1 MSRPTLYRLPV
12 ARGDTAAGIYLGA
25 VGAVGGIVVMS
36 IWATTQLTA
45 YRLRFHPAL
54 GAPLLAVASPYREL
68 LGPAAVLAAMLAVA
82 ALVIPGWRTTALLLF
97 LLTGGLLALRVG
109 PLYAPLNFFFW
120 WWRFG
125 DVAGTEQVWRHGA
138 WAVSVPSHLA
148 VFVAIVVAVRRARQ
162 LTGPTDTH
170 GSARWATRADLGNSG
185 LIGADNGVYVGAWP
199 DERETLYLRHDGP
212 QHVLAFAPSRSGK
225 GVGLVLPTLLSWP
238 SSVVV
243 NDIKGENWALTAGW
257 RRDRL
262 GSVCL
267 KFHPTAA
274 DGSSARYN
282 PLLEVRAWPN
292 DVRDAQLIADM
303 LIDPD
308 GQGTRDHWDL
318 TAHDLLVGTILH
330 VLYAERQK
338 NLHGCLA
345 VLSDPTRAIESTL
358 TTMLKTVHDPQR
370 QYGWLDGVGHPTRT
384 HPAVAGAARALL
396 NKSDNERSSVIS
408 SAVKFL
414 NLYRD
419 PVVARNTATSD
430 FAVRDLMHHDRPVSL
445 YLTIPPSDIY
455 RTRPLLRLL
464 LQQIVSRLTETMD
477 FGEGE
482 PGRRYRAPVLL
493 MLDEF
498 PTLGKMDV
506 LQTALAYLPGY
517 GIRAYL
523 IVQDLTQLAHAYGR
537 YEAIISNC
545 HVRVAF
551 AANKVETAKLI
562 SDMVGTMTVHKETR
576 TYTGNRLNPVLM
588 HVMAS
593 EQETSRPLL
602 TPDEVMRLPDDAA
615 LVFVAGH
622 PPIYARKIRY
632 YEDPTF
638 TARAAVTAPAESD
651 RLEHDWS
658 HWTARAIAKVYP
670 TVPAEGAQQS
680 LLPEEPPEPDQA
692 ASRDADQ
699 VDSEDNA
706 LIRPQ
711 EDF

>member
-1 MSRPTLYRLPV
+1 MSEPTLYRLPV
-12 ARGDTAAGIYLGA
+12 ARGNTPAGIYLGA
-25 VGAVGGIVVMS
+25 IGAVTGIVLVS
-36 IWATTQLTA
+36 VWVATQLTA
-45 YRLRFHPAL
+45 YRLHFHPAL
-54 GAPLLAVASPYREL
+54 GAPLITLGSPYREL
-68 LGPAAVLAAMLAVA
+68 LGPAAVLVATLAVGALLTPTWRSTAAMLFVLAGA
-82 ALVIPGWRTTALLLF
+82 
-97 LLTGGLLALRVG
+97 LLALRIG
-109 PLYAPLNFFFW
+109 PLYAPLNFFIW

-125 DVAGTEQVWRHGA
+125 DVRGTAEVWRHGA
-138 WAVSVPSHLA
+138 WLVSVPSHAA
-148 VFVAIVVAVRRARQ
+148 VFVAIIVAVRRARR

-170 GSARWATRADLGNSG
+170 GSARWAARADLDAAG
-185 LIGADNGVYVGAWP
+185 LVGAKDGVYVGAWR
-199 DERETLYLRHDGP
+199 EKRETLYLRHDGP

-238 SSVVV
+238 ASVVV

-257 RRDRL
+257 RQDRL

-282 PLLEVRAWPN
+282 PLLEVRPWPN

-345 VLSDPTRAIESTL
+345 LLSDPTRTIESTL
-358 TTMLKTVHDPQR
+358 TTMLKTVHDPER
-370 QYGWLDGVGHPTRT
+370 AYGWVDGVGHPTRT
-384 HPAVAGAARALL
+384 HPAVSGAARALL
-396 NKSDNERSSVIS
+396 NKSDNERSSVVS

-419 PVVARNTATSD
+419 PVVAQNTATSD
-430 FAVRDLMHHDRPVSL
+430 FAVRDLMHHDRRVSL

-477 FGEGE
+477 FGESQ
-482 PGRRYRAPVLL
+482 PGQHRRNPVLL

-498 PTLGKMDV
+498 PTLGRMDV
-506 LQTALAYLPGY
+506 LQTALSYLPGY

-523 IVQDLTQLAHAYGR
+523 IVQDLTQLAQAYGR

-545 HVRVAF
+545 HVRVAY

-576 TYTGNRLNPVLM
+576 TYTGSRLNPVLM

-615 LVFVAGH
+615 LVFMAGH

-638 TARAAVTAPAESD
+638 LARAALPAPTESD
-651 RLEHDWS
+651 RLQHDWS
-658 HWTARAIAKVYP
+658 HWTSRAIPRVYAAMP
-670 TVPAEGAQQS
+670 
-680 LLPEEPPEPDQA
+680 PEEAQTSLIPDEEVCA
-692 ASRDADQ
+692 EEEAVSRDPSA
-699 VDSEDNA
+699 
-706 LIRPQ
+706 IRPQ
-711 EDF
+711 EGF

>member
-1 MSRPTLYRLPV
+1 VSKPTLYRLPV
-12 ARGDTAAGIYLGA
+12 ARGNTAAGIYLGA
-25 VGAVGGIVVMS
+25 IGAVAGFVIAS
-36 IWATTQLTA
+36 IWMTTQITA
-45 YRLRFHPAL
+45 YRLHFHPAL
-54 GAPLLAVASPYREL
+54 GVPLLTVGSPYREL
-68 LGPAAVLAAMLAVA
+68 LSPAAIVAATLGAGGLMMPAWRSTATMPVMLAA
-82 ALVIPGWRTTALLLF
+82 
-97 LLTGGLLALRVG
+97 GLLALRVG
-109 PLYAPLNFFFW
+109 PLYAPFNFFIW

-125 DVAGTEQVWRHGA
+125 DVRGTEDIWRQGA
-138 WAVSVPSHLA
+138 WMVSVPSHAA
-148 VFVAIVVAVRRARQ
+148 VFVAIVIAVRRARR

-170 GSARWATRADLGNSG
+170 GSARWATRADLHSAGLVDRSG
-185 LIGADNGVYVGAWP
+185 EGVYVGAWP

-243 NDIKGENWALTAGW
+243 NDIKGENWALSAGW

-262 GSVCL
+262 GSLCL

-274 DGSSARYN
+274 NGSSARYN
-282 PLLEVRAWPN
+282 PLLEVRPWPC

-308 GQGTRDHWDL
+308 GQGSRDHWDL
-318 TAHDLLVGTILH
+318 TAHDLLVGAILH

-345 VLSDPTRAIESTL
+345 LLSDPTRTIESTL
-358 TTMLKTVHDPQR
+358 TTMLKTVHDPER
-370 QYGWLDGVGHPTRT
+370 QYGWIDGVGHATRT
-384 HPAVAGAARALL
+384 HPAVSGAARTLL
-396 NKSDNERSSVIS
+396 NKSDNERSSVVS

-419 PVVARNTATSD
+419 PVVARNTSTSD
-430 FAVRDLMHHDRPVSL
+430 FAVRDLMHHDRLVSL

-464 LQQIVSRLTETMD
+464 LQQIVSRLTETTD
-477 FGEGE
+477 VDEH
-482 PGRRYRAPVLL
+482 PGGGRQRNPLLL

-576 TYTGNRLNPVLM
+576 TYTGSRLNPVLM

-602 TPDEVMRLPDDAA
+602 TPDEVMRLPDDSA

-622 PPIYARKIRY
+622 PAIYARKIRY
-632 YEDPTF
+632 YSDPEF
-638 TARAAVTAPAESD
+638 GRRAAVPAPAASD

-658 HWTARAIAKVYP
+658 HWTSRAFPRVSPA
-670 TVPAEGAQQS
+670 VPPEEAQTS
-680 LLPEEPPEPDQA
+680 LLTDESDAEE
-692 ASRDADQ
+692 
-699 VDSEDNA
+699 SEA
-706 LIRPQ
+706 IRPN
-711 EDF
+711 EAF

>member
-1 MSRPTLYRLPV
+1 MSKPTLYRLPV
-12 ARGDTAAGIYLGA
+12 ARGNTAAGIYLGA
-25 VGAVGGIVVMS
+25 IGAVVGIVFAS
-36 IWATTQLTA
+36 IWMTTQFTA
-45 YRLRFHPAL
+45 YRLHFHSAL
-54 GAPLLAVASPYREL
+54 GAPLLTLGPPYREL
-68 LGPAAVLAAMLAVA
+68 LSPAAIVASTLAAGGLLIPAWRSTAGMFLML
-82 ALVIPGWRTTALLLF
+82 TA
-97 LLTGGLLALRVG
+97 GLLALRVG
-109 PLYAPLNFFFW
+109 PLYAPFNFFIW

-125 DVAGTEQVWRHGA
+125 DVRGTEDIWRQGA
-138 WAVSVPSHLA
+138 WMVSVPSHAA
-148 VFVAIVVAVRRARQ
+148 VFVAIIVAVRRARR

-170 GSARWATRADLGNSG
+170 GSARWATRADLRAAG
-185 LIGADNGVYVGAWP
+185 LVDRSRGVYVGAWP

-243 NDIKGENWALTAGW
+243 NDIKGENWALSAGW

-262 GSVCL
+262 GSLCL

-282 PLLEVRAWPN
+282 PLLEVRPWPY

-308 GQGTRDHWDL
+308 GQGSRDHWDL
-318 TAHDLLVGTILH
+318 TAHDLLVGAILH

-345 VLSDPTRAIESTL
+345 LLSDPTRTIESTL
-358 TTMLKTVHDPQR
+358 TTMLKTVHDPER
-370 QYGWLDGVGHPTRT
+370 QYGWVDGVGHPTRT
-384 HPAVAGAARALL
+384 HPAVSGAARTLL
-396 NKSDNERSSVIS
+396 NKSDNERSSVVS

-419 PVVARNTATSD
+419 PVVARNTSTSD
-430 FAVRDLMHHDRPVSL
+430 FSVRDLMHHDRLVSL

-477 FGEGE
+477 VGEH
-482 PGRRYRAPVLL
+482 PGGVYHRNPLLL

-498 PTLGKMDV
+498 PTLGRMDV

-576 TYTGNRLNPVLM
+576 TYTGSRLNPVLM

-593 EQETSRPLL
+593 EQETPRPLL
-602 TPDEVMRLPDDAA
+602 TPDEVMRLPDDSA

-622 PPIYARKIRY
+622 PAIYARKIRY
-632 YEDPTF
+632 YSDPAF
-638 TARAAVTAPAESD
+638 RSRAAVAAPAASD

-658 HWTARAIAKVYP
+658 HWTSRAFPRVS
-670 TVPAEGAQQS
+670 PAIPPEEAQTS
-680 LLPEEPPEPDQA
+680 LLTEEADAEESA
-692 ASRDADQ
+692 A
-699 VDSEDNA
+699 
-706 LIRPQ
+706 IRPN
-711 EDF
+711 EAF

>member
-1 MSRPTLYRLPV
+1 MSGPTLYRLPV
-12 ARGDTAAGIYLGA
+12 AGGNTAAGIYLGA
-25 VGAVGGIVVMS
+25 VGAVAGIVLLS

-45 YRLRFHPAL
+45 YRLHFHPTL
-54 GAPLLAVASPYREL
+54 GAPLVTAGSPYREL
-68 LGPAAVLAAMLAVA
+68 LGPAATLVATLGVGGLMIPTWRSTAVMLFVLA
-82 ALVIPGWRTTALLLF
+82 GALL
-97 LLTGGLLALRVG
+97 TLRVG
-109 PLYAPLNFFFW
+109 PLYAPFNFFIW

-125 DVAGTEQVWRHGA
+125 DAPGTAEVWRQGA
-138 WAVSVPSHLA
+138 WLVSVPSHAA
-148 VFVAIVVAVRRARQ
+148 VFVAIVVAVRRARR
-162 LTGPTDTH
+162 LMGPTDTH
-170 GSARWATRADLGNSG
+170 GSARWATRADLTTAG
-185 LIGADNGVYVGAWP
+185 LVGGTNGVYVGAWA
-199 DERETLYLRHDGP
+199 EKQETLYLRHDGP

-308 GQGTRDHWDL
+308 GQGSRDHWDL

-338 NLHGCLA
+338 NLHGCLTLLA
-345 VLSDPTRAIESTL
+345 DPTRTIESTL
-358 TTMLKTVHDPQR
+358 TTMLKTVHDPER
-370 QYGWLDGVGHPTRT
+370 QYGWVDGVGHATRT
-384 HPAVAGAARALL
+384 HPAVSGAARALL
-396 NKSDNERSSVIS
+396 NKSDNERSSVVS

-419 PVVARNTATSD
+419 PVVAKNTATSD
-430 FAVRDLMHHDRPVSL
+430 FAVRDVVHHDRRVSL

-477 FGEGE
+477 FAEGQGGQR
-482 PGRRYRAPVLL
+482 PRNPVLL

-498 PTLGKMDV
+498 PTLGRMDV

-523 IVQDLTQLAHAYGR
+523 IVQDLTQLAQAYGR

-576 TYTGNRLNPVLM
+576 TYTGSRLNPVLM

-602 TPDEVMRLPDDAA
+602 TPDEVMRLPDDSA

-622 PPIYARKIRY
+622 PAIYARKIRY
-632 YEDPTF
+632 YQDPEFRTRS
-638 TARAAVTAPAESD
+638 ALPAPKESD

-658 HWTARAIAKVYP
+658 HWTSRAIPRVLAAV
-670 TVPAEGAQQS
+670 Q
-680 LLPEEPPEPDQA
+680 PEEAQASLIPDDEPDG
-692 ASRDADQ
+692 
-699 VDSEDNA
+699 SEETEV
-706 LIRPQ
+706 IRPR
-711 EDF
+711 EVF

>member
-1 MSRPTLYRLPV
+1 MSGPTLYRLPV
-12 ARGDTAAGIYLGA
+12 ARRPTAAGINLGA
-25 VGAVGGIVVMS
+25 VGAVAGMVLVS
-36 IWATTQLTA
+36 VWVTTQITA
-45 YRLRFHPAL
+45 YRLHFHQAL
-54 GAPLLAVASPYREL
+54 GAPLLAIGSPYRGL
-68 LGPAAVLAAMLAVA
+68 LSTAAVLAATLGICGLTRSTWRRTAVMLFALAAV
-82 ALVIPGWRTTALLLF
+82 
-97 LLTGGLLALRVG
+97 LLALRIG
-109 PLYAPLNFFFW
+109 PLYAPFNFFIW

-125 DVAGTEQVWRHGA
+125 ELRGTGDIWRHGA
-138 WAVSVPSHLA
+138 WLVSVPSHAA
-148 VFVAIVVAVRRARQ
+148 VFVAIVVAARRARR
-162 LTGPTDTH
+162 LGGPTDTH
-170 GSARWATRADLGNSG
+170 GSARWATRADLGAAG
-185 LIGADNGVYVGAWP
+185 LVGGNAGVYVGAWS
-199 DERETLYLRHDGP
+199 DKRETSYLRHDGP

-308 GQGTRDHWDL
+308 GQGSRDHWDL
-318 TAHDLLVGTILH
+318 TAHDLLVGAILH
-330 VLYAERQK
+330 VLYVERQK

-345 VLSDPTRAIESTL
+345 LLSDPTRSIESTL
-358 TTMLKTVHDPQR
+358 TMMLRTLHDPEGQH
-370 QYGWLDGVGHPTRT
+370 GWLDGVGHPTRT
-384 HPAVAGAARALL
+384 HPAVSGAARALL
-396 NKSDNERSSVIS
+396 NKSDNERSSVVS

-419 PVVARNTATSD
+419 PVVARNTAASD
-430 FAVRDLMHHDRPVSL
+430 FAVRDLTHHDRRVSL
-445 YLTIPPSDIY
+445 YLTIPPSDIH

-477 FGEGE
+477 VTDGKSGQRH
-482 PGRRYRAPVLL
+482 PNPILL

-498 PTLGKMDV
+498 PTLGRMDV

-517 GIRAYL
+517 GVRAYL
-523 IVQDLTQLAHAYGR
+523 IVQDLAQLAHAYGR
-537 YEAIISNC
+537 YESIISNC

-551 AANKVETAKLI
+551 AANKVETARLI

-576 TYTGNRLNPVLM
+576 TYTGSRLSPVLM

-622 PPIYARKIRY
+622 PAIYARKIRY
-632 YEDPTF
+632 YEDPVF
-638 TARAAVTAPAESD
+638 RARAAVPAPKESD
-651 RLEHDWS
+651 RLAHDWS
-658 HWTARAIAKVYP
+658 RWAYRAIPRA
-670 TVPAEGAQQS
+670 
-680 LLPEEPPEPDQA
+680 LPVEPPEGVSTSPIAEEEADGPDEA
-692 ASRDADQ
+692 
-699 VDSEDNA
+699 
-706 LIRPQ
+706 IRP
-711 EDF
+711 EEAF

>member
-12 ARGDTAAGIYLGA
+12 AGGNTAAGIYLGA
-25 VGAVGGIVVMS
+25 IGAVGGIIFAS
-36 IWATTQLTA
+36 IWMTTQVTA
-45 YRLRFHPAL
+45 YRLHFHPAL
-54 GAPLLAVASPYREL
+54 GASLITIGSPYREL
-68 LGPAAVLAAMLAVA
+68 LGPAAILVATLGVGGLMMPAWRSAAAMLFMVA
-82 ALVIPGWRTTALLLF
+82 A
-97 LLTGGLLALRVG
+97 GLLALRVG
-109 PLYAPLNFFFW
+109 PLYAPLNFFIW

-125 DVAGTEQVWRHGA
+125 DVRGTEEIWRQGA
-138 WAVSVPSHLA
+138 WMVSVPSHAA
-148 VFVAIVVAVRRARQ
+148 VFVAIIVAVRRARR

-170 GSARWATRADLGNSG
+170 GSARWAGRADLHAAG
-185 LIGADNGVYVGAWP
+185 LVGRSGVYVGAWP
-199 DERETLYLRHDGP
+199 DERETVYLRHDGP

-267 KFHPTAA
+267 KFHPTSA

-282 PLLEVRAWPN
+282 PLLEVRQWPN

-308 GQGTRDHWDL
+308 GQGSRDHWDL
-318 TAHDLLVGTILH
+318 TAHDLLVGAILH

-345 VLSDPTRAIESTL
+345 LLSDPTRTIESTL
-358 TTMLKTVHDPQR
+358 TTMLKTVHDPHG
-370 QYGWLDGVGHPTRT
+370 QYAWVNGVGHPTRT
-384 HPAVAGAARALL
+384 HPAVSGAARALL
-396 NKSDNERSSVIS
+396 NKSENERSSVLS

-419 PVVARNTATSD
+419 PVVATNTATSD
-430 FAVRDLMHHDRPVSL
+430 FAVRDLMHHDRRVSL

-477 FGEGE
+477 FVKGRGE
-482 PGRRYRAPVLL
+482 RYRNPVLL

-498 PTLGKMDV
+498 PTLGRMDV

-576 TYTGNRLNPVLM
+576 TYTGSRLNPVLM

-602 TPDEVMRLPDDAA
+602 TPDEVMRLPDDSA

-622 PPIYARKIRY
+622 PAIYARKIRY
-632 YEDPTF
+632 YSDPEF
-638 TARAAVTAPAESD
+638 GRRAAVPAPAASD

-658 HWTARAIAKVYP
+658 HWTSRAFPRVSPA
-670 TVPAEGAQQS
+670 VPPEEAQTS
-680 LLPEEPPEPDQA
+680 LLTDEADGEE
-692 ASRDADQ
+692 
-699 VDSEDNA
+699 SEA
-706 LIRPQ
+706 IRPN
-711 EDF
+711 EGF

>member
-1 MSRPTLYRLPV
+1 MSPVSGPTLYRLPV
-12 ARGDTAAGIYLGA
+12 ARGNRAAGIFCGA
-25 VGAVGGIVVMS
+25 VGAVAGIVLVS
-36 IWATTQLTA
+36 IWVTTQLTA
-45 YRLRFHPAL
+45 YRLHFHPAL
-54 GAPLLAVASPYREL
+54 GSPLLTIESPYREL
-68 LGPAAVLAAMLAVA
+68 LGPAAVLTA
-82 ALVIPGWRTTALLLF
+82 ALGISGLMTPAWWSTALMLF
-97 LLTGGLLALRVG
+97 VLAAALLALRVG
-109 PLYAPLNFFFW
+109 PLYAPFNFFVW

-125 DVAGTEQVWRHGA
+125 DVRGTGEIWRHGA
-138 WAVSVPSHLA
+138 WLVSVASHVA
-148 VFVAIVVAVRRARQ
+148 VFVAIVVAVRRARR

-170 GSARWATRADLGNSG
+170 GSARWATRADLDAAG
-185 LIGADNGVYVGAWP
+185 LAGRNGGVYVGAWR
-199 DERETLYLRHDGP
+199 DKRGTVYLRHDGP

-262 GSVCL
+262 GTVCL

-282 PLLEVRAWPN
+282 PLLEVRPWPN

-308 GQGTRDHWDL
+308 GQGNRDHWDL

-345 VLSDPTRAIESTL
+345 LLSDPTRTIESTL
-358 TTMLKTVHDPQR
+358 MTMLKTVHDPEHKC
-370 QYGWLDGVGHPTRT
+370 GWLDGVGHPTRT
-384 HPAVAGAARALL
+384 HPVVSGAARALL
-396 NKSDNERSSVIS
+396 NKSDNERSSVVS

-430 FAVRDLMHHDRPVSL
+430 FAAGDLMRRDRRVSL

-477 FGEGE
+477 FAEGE
-482 PGRRYRAPVLL
+482 CGYRHRNPMLL

-498 PTLGKMDV
+498 PTLGRMDV

-537 YEAIISNC
+537 YESIISNC

-576 TYTGNRLNPVLM
+576 TYTGSRLNPVLM

-593 EQETSRPLL
+593 EQESSRPLL

-622 PPIYARKIRY
+622 PAIYARKIRY
-632 YEDPTF
+632 YDDPAF
-638 TARAAVTAPAESD
+638 RARADLQAPTESD

-658 HWTARAIAKVYP
+658 HWTSRAIPRVFPA
-670 TVPAEGAQQS
+670 VPSEEAQVSPNPEQEADGEGTEATRRR
-680 LLPEEPPEPDQA
+680 EG
-692 ASRDADQ
+692 
-699 VDSEDNA
+699 
-706 LIRPQ
+706 
-711 EDF
+711 F

>member
-1 MSRPTLYRLPV
+1 MPSWTPV
-12 ARGDTAAGIYLGA
+12 ASWSPSERRTPPSSPRAARCAPRHTRWRRIDVAALGA
-25 VGAVGGIVVMS
+25 VC
-36 IWATTQLTA
+36 
-45 YRLRFHPAL
+45 F
-54 GAPLLAVASPYREL
+54 ASSRWRH
-68 LGPAAVLAAMLAVA
+68 AAVVLFVGLAL
-82 ALVIPGWRTTALLLF
+82 
-97 LLTGGLLALRVG
+97 LLALRVG

-125 DVAGTEQVWRHGA
+125 DVAGTAPIWRVGM
-138 WAVSVPSHLA
+138 WVVSVPSHLA
-148 VFVAIVVAVRRARQ
+148 VFLAIILAVRRAKKLR
-162 LTGPTDTH
+162 GPTDTH
-170 GSARWATRADLGNSG
+170 GSAHWAQRKDLESADL
-185 LIGADNGVYVGAWP
+185 IGRDAGVFIGAWP
-199 DERETLYLRHDGP
+199 EGKRLLYLRHAGP

-238 SSVVV
+238 TSVVV

-262 GSVCL
+262 GTVCL

-282 PLLEVRAWPN
+282 PLLEVRPWPN

-308 GQGTRDHWDL
+308 GQGNRDHWDL

-345 VLSDPTRAIESTL
+345 LLSDPTRTIESTL
-358 TTMLKTVHDPQR
+358 TMMLKTVHDPER
-370 QYGWLDGVGHPTRT
+370 KCGWLDGVGHPTRT
-384 HPAVAGAARALL
+384 HPVVSGAARTLL
-396 NKSDNERSSVIS
+396 NKSDNERSSVVS

-430 FAVRDLMHHDRPVSL
+430 FAAGDLMHHDRRVSL

-477 FGEGE
+477 FAEGQGG
-482 PGRRYRAPVLL
+482 PRYRNPVLL

-498 PTLGKMDV
+498 PTLGRMDV

-576 TYTGNRLNPVLM
+576 TYTGSRLNPVLM

-602 TPDEVMRLPDDAA
+602 TPDEVMRIPDDSA

-622 PPIYARKIRY
+622 PAIYARKIRY
-632 YEDPTF
+632 YQDPEFRTRS
-638 TARAAVTAPAESD
+638 ALPAPKESD

-658 HWTARAIAKVYP
+658 HWTSRAIPRVLPA
-670 TVPAEGAQQS
+670 VP
-680 LLPEEPPEPDQA
+680 PEEAQTSLIPEDET
-692 ASRDADQ
+692 S
-699 VDSEDNA
+699 
-706 LIRPQ
+706 
-711 EDF
+711 

>member
-1 MSRPTLYRLPV
+1 MSSPTLYRLPV
-12 ARGDTAAGIYLGA
+12 ARGNTAAGIYLGA
-25 VGAVGGIVVMS
+25 IGAVAGIVMLS
-36 IWATTQLTA
+36 IWVATQLTA
-45 YRLRFHPAL
+45 YRLHFHPAL
-54 GAPLLAVASPYREL
+54 GAALLAVSDPYREL
-68 LGPAAVLAAMLAVA
+68 FGPAAILTATLGIAGCTIPAWRTSAVMLLIA
-82 ALVIPGWRTTALLLF
+82 ALTFV
-97 LLTGGLLALRVG
+97 ALRVG
-109 PLYAPLNFFFW
+109 PLYAPFNFFVW
-120 WWRFG
+120 WWKFG
-125 DVAGTEQVWRHGA
+125 DAPGTAHVFRQGA
-138 WAVSVPSHLA
+138 WLVSVPSHAA
-148 VFVAIVVAVRRARQ
+148 VFLAIVIAIRRARR
-162 LTGPTDTH
+162 LSGPTDTH
-170 GSARWATRADLGNSG
+170 GSARWATRDDLESAR
-185 LIGADNGVYVGAWP
+185 LLTPTSGVYVGAWP
-199 DERETLYLRHDGP
+199 DKHETLYLRHDGP

-238 SSVVV
+238 ASVVV

-282 PLLEVRAWPN
+282 PLLEVRPWPD

-308 GQGTRDHWDL
+308 GQGSRDHWDL
-318 TAHDLLVGTILH
+318 TAHDLLVGAVLH

-338 NLHGCLA
+338 SLYGCLA
-345 VLSDPTRAIESTL
+345 LLSDPTRKIESTL
-358 TTMLKTVHDPQR
+358 TTMLKTVHDPHG
-370 QYGWLDGVGHPTRT
+370 QYGWVNGVGHPTRT
-384 HPAVAGAARALL
+384 HPAVSGAARALL
-396 NKSDNERSSVIS
+396 NKSENERSSVLS

-419 PVVARNTATSD
+419 PVVAKNTATSD
-430 FAVRDLMHHDRPVSL
+430 FAVRDLMHHDQRVSL

-477 FGEGE
+477 FAEGRGGG
-482 PGRRYRAPVLL
+482 PQRNPVLL

-498 PTLGKMDV
+498 PTLGRMDV

-576 TYTGNRLNPVLM
+576 TYTGSRLNPVLM

-602 TPDEVMRLPDDAA
+602 TPDEVMRLPDDAS

-622 PPIYARKIRY
+622 PAIYSRKIRY
-632 YEDPTF
+632 YEDPEF
-638 TARAAVTAPAESD
+638 RARASIPAPSQSD

-658 HWTARAIAKVYP
+658 HWTSRAIARVSATP
-670 TVPAEGAQQS
+670 SDGEEQAS
-680 LLPEEPPEPDQA
+680 LSLDEEPDGA
-692 ASRDADQ
+692 AEAVIESKEA
-699 VDSEDNA
+699 
-706 LIRPQ
+706 
-711 EDF
+711 F

>member
-1 MSRPTLYRLPV
+1 VSSPTLYRLPA
-12 ARGDTAAGIYLGA
+12 ARGNTAAGIYLGA
-25 VGAVGGIVVMS
+25 IGAVAGIVFAS
-36 IWATTQLTA
+36 IWVTTQLTA
-45 YRLRFHPAL
+45 YRLHFHPAL
-54 GAPLLAVASPYREL
+54 GAPLVTIGSPYCEL
-68 LGPAAVLAAMLAVA
+68 LGPAAILAATLGVGGLMMPAWRSTALMLFVLA
-82 ALVIPGWRTTALLLF
+82 
-97 LLTGGLLALRVG
+97 GGLLALRIG
-109 PLYAPLNFFFW
+109 PLYGPFNFFIW

-125 DVAGTEQVWRHGA
+125 DVRGAEEVWRHGA
-138 WAVSVPSHLA
+138 WMVSVPSHAA
-148 VFVAIVVAVRRARQ
+148 VFVAIIVAVRRARR

-170 GSARWATRADLGNSG
+170 GSARWASRADLNAAGLVGGSG
-185 LIGADNGVYVGAWP
+185 GVYVGAWS
-199 DERETLYLRHDGP
+199 DERETVYLRHDGP

-225 GVGLVLPTLLSWP
+225 GVGLVIPTLLSWP

-274 DGSSARYN
+274 DASSARYN
-282 PLLEVRAWPN
+282 PLLEVRPWPN

-308 GQGTRDHWDL
+308 GQGSRDHWDL
-318 TAHDLLVGTILH
+318 TAHDLLVGAILH

-338 NLHGCLA
+338 TLHGCLA
-345 VLSDPTRAIESTL
+345 LLSDPTRTIESTL
-358 TTMLKTVHDPQR
+358 TIMLKTVHDPER
-370 QYGWLDGVGHPTRT
+370 HYGWVDSVGHPTST
-384 HPAVAGAARALL
+384 HPAVSGAARALL
-396 NKSDNERSSVIS
+396 NKSDNERSSVVS

-419 PVVARNTATSD
+419 PVVARNTSTSD
-430 FAVRDLMHHDRPVSL
+430 FAVRDLMHHDRRVSL

-464 LQQIVSRLTETMD
+464 LQQIVSRLTETMEI
-477 FGEGE
+477 GEVEGG
-482 PGRRYRAPVLL
+482 PRHRNPLLL

-498 PTLGKMDV
+498 PTLGRMDV

-576 TYTGNRLNPVLM
+576 TYTGSRLNPVLM
-588 HVMAS
+588 HVIAS

-602 TPDEVMRLPDDAA
+602 TPDEVMRLPDDSA

-622 PPIYARKIRY
+622 PAIYAQKIRY
-632 YEDPTF
+632 YQDPEF
-638 TARAAVTAPAESD
+638 RVRAAVPPPTDSD
-651 RLEHDWS
+651 RLAHDWS
-658 HWTARAIAKVYP
+658 HWTSRAFPRVSPGIP
-670 TVPAEGAQQS
+670 PEEAQTS
-680 LLPEEPPEPDQA
+680 LLTEEA
-692 ASRDADQ
+692 ADG
-699 VDSEDNA
+699 EDTEA
-706 LIRPQ
+706 IRPH
-711 EDF
+711 EAF

>member
-1 MSRPTLYRLPV
+1 MSGPTLYRLPV
-12 ARGDTAAGIYLGA
+12 AGGNTAAGIYLGA
-25 VGAVGGIVVMS
+25 VGAVAGIVLLS
-36 IWATTQLTA
+36 IWATTQFTA
-45 YRLRFHPAL
+45 YRLHFHPAL
-54 GAPLLAVASPYREL
+54 GAALITIGSPYREL
-68 LGPAAVLAAMLAVA
+68 LGPSAVLVATLGVGALMMPTWRSTSLMLFVLAGAV
-82 ALVIPGWRTTALLLF
+82 
-97 LLTGGLLALRVG
+97 LALRVG
-109 PLYAPLNFFFW
+109 PLYAPFNFFIW

-125 DVAGTEQVWRHGA
+125 DAQGTGDIWRQGA
-138 WAVSVPSHLA
+138 WLVSVPSHVA
-148 VFVAIVVAVRRARQ
+148 VFVAIVVAVRRTRQ
-162 LTGPTDTH
+162 LTVPTDTH
-170 GSARWATRADLGNSG
+170 GSARWATRTDLDAAG
-185 LIGADNGVYVGAWP
+185 LVGRNGGVYVGAWP
-199 DERETLYLRHDGP
+199 DKRETLYLRHDGP

-243 NDIKGENWALTAGW
+243 NDIKGENWALSAGW

-267 KFHPTAA
+267 KFHPTAV

-282 PLLEVRAWPN
+282 PLLEVRPWPN

-308 GQGTRDHWDL
+308 GQGSRDHWDL

-338 NLHGCLA
+338 SLPGCLA
-345 VLSDPTRAIESTL
+345 LLSDPTRTIESTL
-358 TTMLKTVHDPQR
+358 TAMLKTVHDPER
-370 QYGWLDGVGHPTRT
+370 QYGWVDGVGHPTRT
-384 HPAVAGAARALL
+384 HPAVSGAARALL
-396 NKSDNERSSVIS
+396 NKSDNERSSVVS

-419 PVVARNTATSD
+419 PVVARNTDTSD
-430 FAVRDLMHHDRPVSL
+430 FAVRDLMHHDRRVSL

-477 FGEGE
+477 FSDAQDGHRHRN
-482 PGRRYRAPVLL
+482 PMLL

-498 PTLGKMDV
+498 PTLGRMDV

-537 YEAIISNC
+537 FEAIISNC

-576 TYTGNRLNPVLM
+576 TYTGSRLNPVLM

-602 TPDEVMRLPDDAA
+602 TPDEVMRLPDDGA

-622 PPIYARKIRY
+622 PAIYARKIRY
-632 YEDPTF
+632 YEDPAF
-638 TARAAVTAPAESD
+638 QARAELPAPSESD
-651 RLEHDWS
+651 RIEHDWS
-658 HWTARAIAKVYP
+658 HWTSRAIPRVFPA
-670 TVPAEGAQQS
+670 VP
-680 LLPEEPPEPDQA
+680 PEEAQTSLIPEDEPDGEGTE
-692 ASRDADQ
+692 
-699 VDSEDNA
+699 V
-706 LIRPQ
+706 IRPR
-711 EDF
+711 EAF

>member
-1 MSRPTLYRLPV
+1 
-12 ARGDTAAGIYLGA
+12 
-25 VGAVGGIVVMS
+25 
-36 IWATTQLTA
+36 
-45 YRLRFHPAL
+45 
-54 GAPLLAVASPYREL
+54 
-68 LGPAAVLAAMLAVA
+68 
-82 ALVIPGWRTTALLLF
+82 
-97 LLTGGLLALRVG
+97 
-109 PLYAPLNFFFW
+109 
-120 WWRFG
+120 
-125 DVAGTEQVWRHGA
+125 
-138 WAVSVPSHLA
+138 
-148 VFVAIVVAVRRARQ
+148 
-162 LTGPTDTH
+162 
-170 GSARWATRADLGNSG
+170 
-185 LIGADNGVYVGAWP
+185 VYVGAW
-199 DERETLYLRHDGP
+199 RENREKLYLRHDGP

-262 GSVCL
+262 GSACL

-274 DGSSARYN
+274 DGSSTRYN
-282 PLLEVRAWPN
+282 PLLEVRPWPN

-308 GQGTRDHWDL
+308 GQGNRDHWDL

-338 NLHGCLA
+338 NLYGCLA
-345 VLSDPTRAIESTL
+345 LLSDPTRTIESTL
-358 TTMLKTVHDPQR
+358 MIMLRTVHDPER

-384 HPAVAGAARALL
+384 HPVVAGSARTLL
-396 NKSDNERSSVIS
+396 NKSDNERSSVVS

-430 FAVRDLMHHDRPVSL
+430 FAVRDLVHHERPVSL
-445 YLTIPPSDIY
+445 YLTIPPADIY

-464 LQQIVSRLTETMD
+464 LQQIMSRLTETMD
-477 FGEGE
+477 FTEGVAAR
-482 PGRRYRAPVLL
+482 GRRDPVLL

-523 IVQDLTQLAHAYGR
+523 IVQDLTQLAQAYGR

-638 TARAAVTAPAESD
+638 AARAALSAPRESD

-658 HWTARAIAKVYP
+658 DWTSRAIPRVYP
-670 TVPAEGAQQS
+670 TLP
-680 LLPEEPPEPDQA
+680 PEEAEQSPPSEEP
-692 ASRDADQ
+692 RDAEQADT
-699 VDSEDNA
+699 EETTR
-706 LIRPQ
+706 IRPQ
-711 EDF
+711 EHL